1 MPALKI
7 GVSELSM
14 EAKPAVE
21 NWVAMVIRVK
31 GSAVLISP
39 STTKCFRL
47 LMKGFHCPAQS
58 IIGTR
63 VKAAIRDLTALRGM
77 APNSLTEIRANR
89 KEDPQIAAVALYT
102 HLDRELS
109 QMPSELVS
117 FADLYFF

>member
-1 MPALKI
+1 
-7 GVSELSM
+7 
-14 EAKPAVE
+14 VE
-21 NWVAMVIRVK
+21 NWVLMVIRVK

-47 LMKGFHCPAQS
+47 LMKGCHCPAQS

-89 KEDPQIAAVALYT
+89 KEDPQIAARITMITKNLI
-102 HLDRELS
+102 
-109 QMPSELVS
+109 
-117 FADLYFF
+117 FNDLTA